1 MSEIERDEQIKRL
14 ADAMRVTSS
23 CDAEVIARRMY
34 EQGARIPEPTAP
46 TLPIVSDLAM
56 KAYCVIRSKAKA
68 APSSIGLPNKQ
79 NREDALRA
87 AYAVILTDAVSG
99 LANHG
104 IVTITGTM
112 DDVRTWREKG
122 GALECAG
129 ISANLLISLLLRGA
143 P

>member
-1 MSEIERDEQIKRL
+1 MTDDRDEQVKRL
-14 ADAMRVTSS
+14 AGVLTLGDENFRYAQRLYDAGVRF
-23 CDAEVIARRMY
+23 
-34 EQGARIPEPTAP
+34 PEPPAP
-46 TLPIVSDLAM
+46 TLPIVSDLAV

-68 APSSIGLPNKQ
+68 APSSPMEANKQ

-87 AYAVILTDAVSG
+87 AYAVMVTDAVNG

-112 DDVRTWREKG
+112 DDVRTWRGKG
-122 GALECAG
+122 DGALECAG
-129 ISANLLISLLLRGA
+129 VSADLLISLLLRGA